1 MTNET
6 VIDFRDDP
14 ISKGP
19 CAIVA
24 YARRLNG
31 KRPAL
36 EYIENLKRSDWAK
49 LAKSFVKMAQV
60 GRIHNTERFRKLGGK
75 SGKIYEFKIH
85 PKVRILC
92 FQLGKTWLLTHG
104 FDKETGGTPPGQ
116 IKRSEQIMSEHMS
129 LLERQE

>member
-1 MTNET
+1 MTNEA

-14 ISKGP
+14 LVKGP

-24 YARRLNG
+24 YARRFSG

-36 EYIENLKRSDWAK
+36 DYIENLKRSDQAK

-75 SGKIYEFKIH
+75 SGKIYEFKVH
-85 PKVRILC
+85 PKVRVLC
-92 FQLGKTWLLTHG
+92 FQSGKTWLLTHG
-104 FDKETGGTPPGQ
+104 FDKETGNTPPGQ
-116 IKRSEQIMSEHMS
+116 IECAEQIMKEHKA
-129 LLERQE
+129 LLGQ

>member
-1 MTNET
+1 MTNEP

-14 ISKGP
+14 LVKGP
-19 CAIVA
+19 CAIVS
-24 YARRLNG
+24 YARCFSG

-36 EYIENLKRSDWAK
+36 EYIENLKLSDWAK

-60 GRIHNTERFRKLGGK
+60 GRIHNKERFRKLGGK

-85 PKVRILC
+85 PKVRVLC

-104 FDKETGGTPPGQ
+104 FNKETGDTPSRQ
-116 IKRSEQIMSEHMS
+116 IERAEVIMDEHIS
-129 LLERQE
+129 LLS

>member
-1 MTNET
+1 MTNES
-6 VIDFRDDP
+6 VLNFRDDP
-14 ISKGP
+14 LVKGP

-24 YARRLNG
+24 YARRFSG

-36 EYIENLKRSDWAK
+36 EYIENLKLSDWAK

-85 PKVRILC
+85 PKVRVLC

-104 FDKETGGTPPGQ
+104 FNKETGDTPSRQ
-116 IKRSEQIMSEHMS
+116 IERAEVIMDEHIS
-129 LLERQE
+129 LLS